1 MVAACGVNI
10 LRFLIQSY
18 CYLYLFV
25 CNAVAARFRLPHEN
39 VKLKMQIMKKME
51 IIVLIVGFILVLGLA
66 GRCDYNE
73 SVVVDMPEATYKY
86 MRPMF
91 DSESEMVDAYVGRE
105 EYWDDK
111 AMGW

>member
-1 MVAACGVNI
+1 
-10 LRFLIQSY
+10 
-18 CYLYLFV
+18 
-25 CNAVAARFRLPHEN
+25 
-39 VKLKMQIMKKME
+39 MKKME
-51 IIVLIVGFILVLGLA
+51 IIVLVVGFILVLGLA

-91 DSESEMVDAYVGRE
+91 DTESEMVDAYVGRE
-105 EYWDDK
+105 EYWDGK

>member
-1 MVAACGVNI
+1 MPWRSESAYPTKMLN
-10 LRFLIQSY
+10 
-18 CYLYLFV
+18 
-25 CNAVAARFRLPHEN
+25 
-39 VKLKMQIMKKME
+39 LKNEIMKKME
-51 IIVLIVGFILVLGLA
+51 IIVLVVGFILVLGLA

-91 DSESEMVDAYVGRE
+91 DTESEMVDAYVGRE
-105 EYWDDK
+105 EYWDGK